1 MISLDMK
8 GLGSSQHESNLPRR
22 TARVRGMER
31 GAGQGSGPGMPRRRG
46 SVAALLAL
54 SPLDFFKSVSDGE
67 STLLL
72 DSSIYSGA
80 LFRSDTCLP

>member
-1 MISLDMK
+1 M
-8 GLGSSQHESNLPRR
+8 
-22 TARVRGMER
+22 R
-31 GAGQGSGPGMPRRRG
+31 GAGQGGGGRMPRRWG
-46 SVAALLAL
+46 SVAALAL

-80 LFRSDTCLP
+80 PHWSDTCLPYPTPLCRCLSVPLASGSSLRSMLAT